1 MSTLVG
7 LLVVILL
14 VVATAFF
21 VAVEFALVAA
31 DRSKLEAMAA
41 EGRWPARAAVAALKR
56 MSFHLSGAQLGIT
69 VASLI
74 LGFLI
79 EPLASQLID
88 PVIESLGGRGGSTL
102 SVLIGL
108 FLATV
113 FQMVAGEL
121 IPKNIAISHPE
132 ASAKALAPVATVV
145 HGALSP
151 VIILFNGAA
160 NWTVRRFGIE
170 PKEEMEVHRS
180 LDELEYLIRSSGD
193 SGMLDPASHDL
204 LRRTLRFGDKTA
216 ADALTPRVHIQ
227 ALPTTATVA
236 ELAAAGGASRHSRY
250 PVYAGDLDDVRGI
263 AAITSV
269 FETPAAER
277 ATAAVTSVM
286 GEPLVVPETRFLA
299 DILDDF
305 RTTEVPMAVVVDE
318 HGGTAGILTLEDVLE
333 EIVGEVDDEHDQAQ
347 PLTAGVEAGT
357 FVVAGTLHLDEV
369 EDATGLVL
377 PTGHYET
384 VAGFVLA
391 HLGRIAIAADVVHH
405 EGWSIVVVEMDGLR
419 IASLQL
425 QAPAI
430 SSAGDGH
437 D

>member
-1 MSTLVG
+1 M
-7 LLVVILL
+7 VILL
-14 VVATAFF
+14 VLATAFF

-31 DRSKLEAMAA
+31 DRSKLEAMAV
-41 EGRWPARAAVAALKR
+41 EGRWPARAALAAVKR

-74 LGFLI
+74 LGYLI
-79 EPLASQLID
+79 EPLASRLID
-88 PVIESLGGRGGSTL
+88 PLIEAVGGSSGSSL

-108 FLATV
+108 LLATI

-132 ASAKALAPVATVV
+132 ASVKALAPVATVV

-151 VIILFNGAA
+151 VIVLFNGAA

-170 PKEEMEVHRS
+170 PKEELEIHRS
-180 LDELEYLIRSSGD
+180 LDELAYLIHSSGD
-193 SGMLDPASHDL
+193 SGTLDPASHDL

-216 ADALTPRVHIQ
+216 ADALKPRVHVQ
-227 ALPTTATVA
+227 GLPTTATVA
-236 ELAAAGGASRHSRY
+236 DLAAAGGASRHSRY
-250 PVYAGDLDDVRGI
+250 PVYEGDLDNVRGI

-286 GEPLVVPETRFLA
+286 REPLVVPETRFLA
-299 DILDDF
+299 DILNDF
-305 RTTEVPMAVVVDE
+305 RSTEVQMAVVVDE
-318 HGGTAGILTLEDVLE
+318 HGGTAGILTMEDVLE
-333 EIVGEVDDEHDQAQ
+333 EIVGEVDDEHDEAQ

-369 EDATGLVL
+369 EDASGLVL
-377 PTGHYET
+377 PTGDYET

-391 HLGRIAIAADVVHH
+391 HLGRIAVTGDVVHH
-405 EGWSIVVVEMDGLR
+405 DGWTIAVVEMDGLR

-425 QAPAI
+425 EAPAA
-430 SSAGDGH
+430 SAPVDGRA
-437 D
+437 